1 MKAAFYTLGCKV
13 NQYETQAMRELF
25 EAAGYETVDFSERAD
40 VYVINTCTV
49 TQTADKKSRQMISR
63 AKELSP
69 DGKVVVTGCYAQRAS
84 DEILKL
90 GGVDLVIGT
99 AQRDR
104 IVEMTEKLIF
114 ESELPRAYVVPAAGR
129 RFEDISAT
137 REGRTRAY
145 LKIQD
150 GCDRFCTYC
159 IIPYVR
165 GNVRSRTLASI
176 RRETEAIAEGGF
188 KEIVLTGIHL
198 MSYGKDFCDGT
209 GLMEAIDVVSGVDG
223 IERIRLGS
231 LEPQLMTRETIE
243 ALAANGRLCRQF
255 HLSLQSG
262 SKTVLERMKRR
273 YTPQEYER
281 CVEMLREAMPECA
294 ITTDIIAGFAGET
307 EQEFNET
314 LEFAEKIGF
323 SRIHVFPYSRRE
335 GTVAYGMAGQLSN
348 AVKQERARRLIELQ
362 NELERQYLERQIGKT
377 HGVLFETCE
386 NGVLHGHTDTYL
398 GVNVLEPDG
407 DEYINKI
414 ISVRINGI
422 DGANLTGNIDNK
434 QEET

>member
-114 ESELPRAYVVPAAGR
+114 EPELPHAYVVPAAGR

-209 GLMEAIDVVSGVDG
+209 GLLEAIDVVSGVDG

-362 NELERQYLERQIGKT
+362 NELERQYLERQIGKM
-377 HGVLFETCE
+377 HGVLFETYE
-386 NGVLHGHTDTYL
+386 NGILHGHTDTYL

>member
-114 ESELPRAYVVPAAGR
+114 EPELPHAYVVPAAGR

-176 RRETEAIAEGGF
+176 RRETEAIADGGF

-209 GLMEAIDVVSGVDG
+209 GLLEAIDVVSGVDG

-294 ITTDIIAGFAGET
+294 ITTDIIAGFVGET

-335 GTVAYGMAGQLSN
+335 GTVAYGMAGQLGN

-377 HGVLFETCE
+377 HGVLFETYE

>member
-114 ESELPRAYVVPAAGR
+114 EPELPHAYVVPAAGR

-176 RRETEAIAEGGF
+176 RRETEAIADGGF

-198 MSYGKDFCDGT
+198 MSYGNDFRDGT
-209 GLMEAIDVVSGVDG
+209 GLMEAIDVVSGVNG

-335 GTVAYGMAGQLSN
+335 GTVAYGMAGQLGN

-377 HGVLFETCE
+377 HGVLFETYE
-386 NGVLHGHTDTYL
+386 NGILHGHTDTYL

>member
-1 MKAAFYTLGCKV
+1 
-13 NQYETQAMRELF
+13 
-25 EAAGYETVDFSERAD
+25 
-40 VYVINTCTV
+40 
-49 TQTADKKSRQMISR
+49 
-63 AKELSP
+63 
-69 DGKVVVTGCYAQRAS
+69 
-84 DEILKL
+84 
-90 GGVDLVIGT
+90 
-99 AQRDR
+99 
-104 IVEMTEKLIF
+104 
-114 ESELPRAYVVPAAGR
+114 
-129 RFEDISAT
+129 
-137 REGRTRAY
+137 
-145 LKIQD
+145 
-150 GCDRFCTYC
+150 
-159 IIPYVR
+159 
-165 GNVRSRTLASI
+165 
-176 RRETEAIAEGGF
+176 
-188 KEIVLTGIHL
+188 
-198 MSYGKDFCDGT
+198 
-209 GLMEAIDVVSGVDG
+209 
-223 IERIRLGS
+223 
-231 LEPQLMTRETIE
+231 
-243 ALAANGRLCRQF
+243 
-255 HLSLQSG
+255 
-262 SKTVLERMKRR
+262 
-273 YTPQEYER
+273 
-281 CVEMLREAMPECA
+281 MLREAMPECA

-377 HGVLFETCE
+377 HGVLFETYE